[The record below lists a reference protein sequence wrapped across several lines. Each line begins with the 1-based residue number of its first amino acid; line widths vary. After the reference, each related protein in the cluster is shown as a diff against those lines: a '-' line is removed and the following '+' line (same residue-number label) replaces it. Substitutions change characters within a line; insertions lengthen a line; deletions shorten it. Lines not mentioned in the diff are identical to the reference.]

1 MREDEHGA
9 HALANIYDKAKRQVA
24 QTIASNMSQDEEFR
38 DHVYDAIFETFTK
51 SDGKDD

>member
-1 MREDEHGA
+1 MVREDEHGA
-9 HALANIYDKAKRQVA
+9 QAIANIYDKAKRQVA

-38 DHVYDAIFETFTK
+38 DHVYDAIFETFT